1 MLVYFKRHI
10 KLVALAFDILSIPMA
25 WYIAYWLRDN
35 MEFLPN
41 TLLKEQS
48 FHAFYLLSVIQLIS
62 FYYFKVSKG
71 LWRFAS
77 VDDVQRIIRSV
88 LSAVLAFM
96 VCLYFT
102 HYMVPRSI
110 FPLYAATLLS
120 LLCGARLSV
129 RLIYDRKNSVVKSRN
144 VQKVL
149 VVGAGQAGAGLLR
162 EMKRSRD
169 FLPVGVVDD
178 NPLKQ
183 GLDIHGVRVM
193 GGLEDIAQLCN
204 DFEVD
209 LIFIAIA
216 SATSNLMQRLVVLC
230 EKANVPFQ
238 TLPSLDL
245 IDSCHVKLESM
256 RTVSIEDL
264 LGRDQVEIDWNKIS
278 SSIANK
284 CVLVT
289 GGGGSIGSELCRQ
302 IARFRPNTLIILDN
316 NEYNLYSIDV
326 EFAER
331 YPEVKRV
338 ISLTSITDKTGID
351 SVFKKFK
358 PQIVFHAAAYKH
370 VPMLENQIRIAAQ
383 NNILGTRIVAETSVK
398 YAVDKFILISTD
410 KAVNPTNVMGSTK
423 RVAEIYCQNLN
434 KRVSTEFITV
444 RFGNV
449 LGSTGSVVPLF
460 KEQLKAGGPITVT
473 HPDMQRYFMT
483 IPEATQL
490 IMQAMV
496 NGSGGE
502 IFVLDMGE
510 PVKISYLAE
519 QMIRLAGLQPGRDI
533 EIKYTGLRPGE
544 KLFEEL
550 FHSAEML
557 VKTEHKK
564 LFKAQFREIDWDSLL
579 FSFTKVENAC
589 AENLDFE
596 IIRIVK
602 GLVPEFKSL
611 TYDDLIIDKHQETIH
626 QL

>member
-1 MLVYFKRHI
+1 MFVYLKRHI
-10 KLVALAFDILSIPMA
+10 KFVALAFDMLSIPLA

-48 FHAFYLLSVIQLIS
+48 FPALYLLAIIQLIN

-88 LSAVLAFM
+88 ISAVLVFM

-102 HYMVPRSI
+102 QYMVPRSI

-120 LLCGARLSV
+120 LLCGARLTV
-129 RLIYDRKNSVVKSRN
+129 RLIYDRKSSVVKSRN

-169 FLPVGVVDD
+169 FLPVGIVDD
-178 NPLKQ
+178 NPRKH

-193 GGLEDIAQLCN
+193 GGLDDITKISSEF
-204 DFEVD
+204 DVD

-216 SATSNLMQRLVVLC
+216 SAKSSLMQRLVILC
-230 EKANVPFQ
+230 EKANVSFQ
-238 TLPSLDL
+238 TLPSIDA
-245 IDSCHVKLESM
+245 IDSCHVNLESM

-264 LGRDQVEIDWNKIS
+264 LGRDQVQIDWDKIS

-316 NEYNLYSIDV
+316 NEYNLYSVDV
-326 EFAER
+326 EFAEQ
-331 YPEVKRV
+331 YPDVKRV
-338 ISLTSITDKTGID
+338 ISLTSVTDKTGIEH
-351 SVFKKFK
+351 VFKKFK
-358 PQIVFHAAAYKH
+358 PQMVFHAAAYKH
-370 VPMLENQIRIAAQ
+370 VPMLENQIRIAAR
-383 NNILGTRIVAETSVK
+383 NNIIGTRIVAELSVE
-398 YAVDKFILISTD
+398 YAADKFILISTD

-460 KEQLKAGGPITVT
+460 RDQLKSGGPLTVT

-483 IPEATQL
+483 IPEATHL

-496 NGSGGE
+496 NGCGGE

-519 QMIRLAGLQPGRDI
+519 QMIRLAGLQPGKDI

-550 FHSAEML
+550 FHSAEAL

-564 LFKAQFREIDWDSLL
+564 LFKAQFREINWDSLL
-579 FSFTKVENAC
+579 LAFKKVESAC
-589 AENLDFE
+589 NKNLDLE
-596 IIRIVK
+596 IIRLVK
-602 GLVPEFKSL
+602 SLVPEFKSL
-611 TYDDLIIDKHQETIH
+611 AYDELLINRDKELTQ
-626 QL
+626 